1 MTRPGVAAIA
11 TALCAVAFATAGC
24 GSMPVAGGPSVI
36 CEPGDIAMTRDI
48 LYFGRHRP
56 DGGIVDEVQW
66 RAFVDDV
73 LTPRFPDG
81 LTIVSATGQWRGGDG
96 AIEREPSEVVTI
108 LHAGDADARH
118 AIDAV
123 IDEYRRRFA
132 QESVLRERGATCARF

>member
-1 MTRPGVAAIA
+1 MTRPTRVVIG
-11 TALCAVAFATAGC
+11 TALCAMAFATTGC
-24 GSMPVAGGPSVI
+24 GSVPVAAGPSAA

-56 DGGIVDEVQW
+56 DGGAVDEAQW

-81 LTIVSATGQWRGGDG
+81 LTIMSATGQWRGGNG

-108 LHAGDADARH
+108 LHSGDATARR
-118 AIDAV
+118 AIDEV

-132 QESVLRERGATCARF
+132 QESVLRERGTTCARF

>member
-1 MTRPGVAAIA
+1 MIGLNRTAIGVV
-11 TALCAVAFATAGC
+11 LCAMAFATAGC
-24 GSMPVAGGPSVI
+24 RSVPVAAGPSAA
-36 CEPGDIAMTRDI
+36 CEPGDIAMTRNI

-56 DGGIVDEVQW
+56 DGGAVDDAQW

-81 LTIVSATGQWRGGDG
+81 LTIMSATGQWRGGNG

-108 LHAGDADARH
+108 LHAGDATARR
-118 AIDAV
+118 AIDEV

-132 QESVLRERGATCARF
+132 QESVLRERGTTCARF